1 MAGENRAASRLPSA
15 WSAWFSRCSAPAE
28 RLFQLFDKK
37 NTGVIDYEEFL
48 SGMATCTRG
57 TADERIAFL
66 FNLYDLN
73 GFVLKFRC
81 LLPASLLV
89 PGMFLV

>member
-1 MAGENRAASRLPSA
+1 ML
-15 WSAWFSRCSAPAE
+15 FTPAE

-57 TADERIAFL
+57 TVDERIAFL
-66 FNLYDLN
+66 FHLYDLN
-73 GFVLKFRC
+73 G
-81 LLPASLLV
+81 
-89 PGMFLV
+89 